1 MIRPPEID
9 WTAARVPGI
18 GPEGAIVVT
27 GAGGAMGRATTHALI
42 ELGAV
47 VVCVGRSRS
56 SLEETVKTSAEPSRG
71 HALPAD
77 IASQD
82 DLRRL
87 VASLR
92 ELPVPVR
99 GLVNCAAVS
108 DGADL
113 AMDVDIDVARQV
125 FEVNYFGALAVSTA
139 VAGLMREAD
148 GGRVVHVSSVAKHR
162 AMPGGSQYGASKAAL
177 TRLVRSLAVEW
188 GPDGIRVNLISPGQT
203 PTPLTPVGTIGA
215 SAEPPPQRQGASAST
230 VPVGRR
236 GALSDYVGAIVFL
249 LSDLSAYVT
258 GHDLAVEGGVMWRR
272 PTG

>member
-1 MIRPPEID
+1 MTQAPELD
-9 WTAARVPGI
+9 WVSAHIPGI
-18 GPEGAIVVT
+18 GPDGAIVVT
-27 GAGGAMGRATTHALI
+27 GAGGAMGRATAHALVD
-42 ELGAV
+42 LGAV
-47 VVCVGRSRS
+47 VACVGRSRG
-56 SLEETVKTSAEPSRG
+56 SLEETVATSSDPSRC

-77 IASQD
+77 IAAQD
-82 DLRRL
+82 DLGRL
-87 VASLR
+87 VEALR
-92 ELPVPVR
+92 GLPVPVR

-113 AMDVDIDVARQV
+113 AHDVDLAVARQV
-125 FEVNYFGALAVSTA
+125 FEINYFGALAVSTA
-139 VAGLMREAD
+139 VAGLMREAG
-148 GGRVVHVSSVAKHR
+148 GGRIVHVSSVAKHR

-188 GPDGIRVNLISPGQT
+188 GSDGIRVNLISPGQT
-203 PTPLTPVGTIGA
+203 PSPLTPVGTVGA
-215 SAEPPPQRQGASAST
+215 SADRPPQRQGASAST